1 MAADQGR
8 TPVQH
13 DDLAVIA
20 LVEHANVAKSFRVIG
35 VELAAGV
42 LEPAHGGLAHLLAA
56 GGIDQHAHCDPG
68 AAPLRQ
74 RVDQPPPEHAV
85 LPQERLEMNRPRRPA
100 DLLEHDLEESA
111 ILQNLDRVAFER
123 DAVGQAGERRQQ
135 LGKRRI
141 AFDAQTRIA
150 VALDRPDDDHG
161 KDQGAAE
168 HRDDDGQNQI
178 DHLICLSCSSGIEG
192 GSAAGRSRDVV
203 TPASSRN

>member
-1 MAADQGR
+1 MLR
-8 TPVQH
+8 
-13 DDLAVIA
+13 
-20 LVEHANVAKSFRVIG
+20 SRCRVVG

-42 LEPAHGGLAHLLAA
+42 LEPAHGGLAHLSAA
-56 GGIDQHAHCDPG
+56 GGIDQHAHRDPG

-100 DLLEHDLEESA
+100 DLLEHNLEESA

-135 LGKRRI
+135 LGKRRV

-161 KDQGAAE
+161 KEQSAAE

-178 DHLICLSCSSGIEG
+178 DHLNGDRPVRDHLMHGAGAGHVEGRGSLVEG
-192 GSAAGRSRDVV
+192 GIRRHIRVPIDQRAGEACKGSFI
-203 TPASSRN
+203 